1 MASKVSTLVNCSD
14 IDEVECLNDFVESIQ
29 QEMSVNGAIPFT
41 IPAESIA
48 QLTKN
53 AKTMFYKMYED
64 ASEEMFIAIPES
76 EIRKHSFN
84 RGIHTMEK
92 PGDNKVVEKF
102 KPGATKDDK
111 NTGHTRG
118 TYLLPDGVISVV
130 GVYSLGGWSGE
141 AGWNTGLL
149 GKNSGDVSLHRMVYQ
164 SVYDRTMAVSA
175 DNTMYY
181 ICTEAFLDMSRQIF
195 QNMISFKYNRLTN
208 NLRFLGELPKS
219 DVILDV
225 LVRVPDCD
233 LYNDDLFRR
242 YVIADCKVQ
251 LSRILGAFSYQ
262 MPGNVSVNVEAIA
275 NEGATEKE
283 NIIQELKDMSGAWY
297 ILTT

>member
-1 MASKVSTLVNCSD
+1 MSKVSSLVNCSD
-14 IDEVECLNDFVESIQ
+14 IEEVECLNDFVESIQ
-29 QEMSVNGAIPFT
+29 NEISVNGAIPFT

-48 QLTKN
+48 QITKN
-53 AKTMFYKMYED
+53 AKTMFYKSYED
-64 ASEEMFIAIPES
+64 ASEELFIAIPES
-76 EIRKHSFN
+76 EIRKKSFQ
-84 RGIHTMEK
+84 RGIHTMDG
-92 PGDNKVVEKF
+92 PGDNKGTAKF
-102 KPGATKDDK
+102 KKGEGDNP

-118 TYLLPDGVISVV
+118 TYTLPEGVISVV
-130 GVYSLGGWSGE
+130 GVYEIGAFSGE
-141 AGWNTGLL
+141 SGWNSGLL
-149 GKNSGDVSLHRMVYQ
+149 GKSAGDVSLQRMVYQ

-181 ICTEAFLDMSRQIF
+181 ICTEAFLDISRQIF

-262 MPGNVSVNVEAIA
+262 LPGNITVNVEAIA
-275 NEGATEKE
+275 NEGSTEKE
-283 NIIQELKDMSGAWY
+283 QILQELKDMSGAWY
-297 ILTT
+297 IMTS

>member
-1 MASKVSTLVNCSD
+1 MSKVSSLVDCSN

-29 QEMSVNGAIPFT
+29 NEMSVNGTIPFT

-48 QLTKN
+48 QLAKN

-76 EIRKHSFN
+76 EIRKRSFQ
-84 RGIHTMEK
+84 RGIHSMDG
-92 PGDNKVVEKF
+92 PGDKKVISN
-102 KPGATKDDK
+102 DK
-111 NTGHTRG
+111 HTRG
-118 TYLLPDGVISVV
+118 TYLLPEGVISVV

-262 MPGNVSVNVEAIA
+262 MPGNVNINVEAIA
-275 NEGATEKE
+275 NEGSTEKE

>member
-1 MASKVSTLVNCSD
+1 MSKVSTLVNCSNL
-14 IDEVECLNDFVESIQ
+14 DEVECLNDFVESIQ
-29 QEMSVNGAIPFT
+29 NEMSVNGAIPFT

-64 ASEEMFIAIPES
+64 ASEEMFIAIPED
-76 EIRKHSFN
+76 EIRKRKFQKGVGHMD
-84 RGIHTMEK
+84 GE
-92 PGDNKVVEKF
+92 GDSKVL
-102 KPGATKDDK
+102 KDR
-111 NTGHTRG
+111 RG
-118 TYLLPDGVISVV
+118 TYLLPEGVISVV

-149 GKNSGDVSLHRMVYQ
+149 GKNAGDVSLHRMVYQ

-181 ICTEAFLDMSRQIF
+181 VCTEAFLDMSRQIF

-208 NLRFLGELPKS
+208 NLRFLGELPQS

-242 YVIADCKVQ
+242 YVIAECKIQ
-251 LSRILGAFSYQ
+251 LGRILGAFTYQ
-262 MPGNVSVNVEAIA
+262 LPGNISINVESIS
-275 NEGATEKE
+275 NEGSTEKE
-283 NIIQELKDMSGAWY
+283 QILQELKDMSGAWY

>member
-1 MASKVSTLVNCSD
+1 MSKVSSLVNCSD
-14 IDEVECLNDFVESIQ
+14 IEEVECLNDFVESIQ
-29 QEMSVNGAIPFT
+29 NEMSVNGAIPFT

-48 QLTKN
+48 QITKN
-53 AKTMFYKMYED
+53 AKTMFYKSYED
-64 ASEEMFIAIPES
+64 STEEMFIAIPES
-76 EIRKHSFN
+76 EIRKKSFQ
-84 RGIHTMEK
+84 RGIHTMDG
-92 PGDNKVVEKF
+92 PGDNKVTAKF
-102 KPGATKDDK
+102 KKGEGDNP

-118 TYLLPDGVISVV
+118 TYTLPDGVISVV

-149 GKNSGDVSLHRMVYQ
+149 GKNSGDVSLQRMVYQ

-181 ICTEAFLDMSRQIF
+181 ICTEAFLDISRQIF
-195 QNMISFKYNRLTN
+195 QNMISFRYNRLTN

-262 MPGNVSVNVEAIA
+262 LPGNISVNVEAIA
-275 NEGATEKE
+275 NEGSTEKE
-283 NIIQELKDMSGAWY
+283 QILQELKDMSGAWY
-297 ILTT
+297 IMTS

>member
-29 QEMSVNGAIPFT
+29 NEMSVNGAIPFT

-53 AKTMFYKMYED
+53 AKTMFYKSYED

-76 EIRKHSFN
+76 EIRKRSFQ
-84 RGIHTMEK
+84 RGIHTMDG
-92 PGDNKVVEKF
+92 PGDNKVTAKF
-102 KPGATKDDK
+102 KKGEGDNP

-118 TYLLPDGVISVV
+118 TYVLPDGVISVV

-262 MPGNVSVNVEAIA
+262 MPGNVSINVEAIA
-275 NEGATEKE
+275 NEGSTEKE
-283 NIIQELKDMSGAWY
+283 SIIQELKDMSGSWY

>member
-1 MASKVSTLVNCSD
+1 MSKVSSLVNCSD
-14 IDEVECLNDFVESIQ
+14 IEEVECLNDFVESIQ
-29 QEMSVNGAIPFT
+29 NEISVNGAIPFT

-48 QLTKN
+48 QITKN
-53 AKTMFYKMYED
+53 AKTMFYKSYED
-64 ASEEMFIAIPES
+64 STEEMFIAIPES
-76 EIRKHSFN
+76 EIRKKSFQ
-84 RGIHTMEK
+84 RGIHTMDG
-92 PGDNKVVEKF
+92 PGDNKVTAKF
-102 KPGATKDDK
+102 KKGEGDNP

-118 TYLLPDGVISVV
+118 TYTLPEGVISVV
-130 GVYSLGGWSGE
+130 GVYALDSWSGE

-149 GKNSGDVSLHRMVYQ
+149 GQNSGDVSLHSMVYQ

-181 ICTEAFLDMSRQIF
+181 ICTEAFLDISRQIF
-195 QNMISFKYNRLTN
+195 QNMISFRYNRLTN

-262 MPGNVSVNVEAIA
+262 LPGNISVNVEAIA
-275 NEGATEKE
+275 NEGSTEKE
-283 NIIQELKDMSGAWY
+283 QILQELKDMSGAWY
-297 ILTT
+297 IMTS

>member
-29 QEMSVNGAIPFT
+29 NEMSVNGAIPFT

-48 QLTKN
+48 QLAKN

-64 ASEEMFIAIPES
+64 ATEEMFIAIPES
-76 EIRKHSFN
+76 EIRKRSFQ
-84 RGIHTMEK
+84 RGIHTMDS
-92 PGDNKVVEKF
+92 PGDNKVTAKF
-102 KPGATKDDK
+102 KKGEGKEP

-118 TYLLPDGVISVV
+118 TYVLPDGVISVV

-251 LSRILGAFSYQ
+251 LSRILGAFNYQ
-262 MPGNVSVNVEAIA
+262 MPGNISVNVEAIA
-275 NEGATEKE
+275 NEGSAEKE
-283 NIIQELKDMSGAWY
+283 QIIQELKDMSGAWY

>member
-1 MASKVSTLVNCSD
+1 MSKVSTLVNCSNV
-14 IDEVECLNDFVESIQ
+14 DEVECLNDFVESIQ
-29 QEMSVNGAIPFT
+29 NEMSVNGAIPFT

-48 QLTKN
+48 QLVKN

-76 EIRKHSFN
+76 EIRKRSFQ
-84 RGIHTMEK
+84 RGIHSMEG
-92 PGDNKVVEKF
+92 PGDNKVTSNKE
-102 KPGATKDDK
+102 
-111 NTGHTRG
+111 HTRG
-118 TYLLPDGVISVV
+118 TYLLPEGVVSVV

-251 LSRILGAFSYQ
+251 LSRILGAFNYQ
-262 MPGNVSVNVEAIA
+262 MPGNISVNVEAIA
-275 NEGATEKE
+275 NEGSAEKE
-283 NIIQELKDMSGAWY
+283 QILQELKDMSGAWY

>member
-1 MASKVSTLVNCSD
+1 MSKVSSLVDCSNLE
-14 IDEVECLNDFVESIQ
+14 EVECLNEFVESVQ
-29 QEMSVNGAIPFT
+29 NEMSVNGSIPFT

-64 ASEEMFIAIPES
+64 ATEEMFIAIPES
-76 EIRKHSFN
+76 EIRKRSFK
-84 RGIHTMEK
+84 RGIHEMDG
-92 PGDNKVVEKF
+92 PGDKKVISNKE
-102 KPGATKDDK
+102 
-111 NTGHTRG
+111 HTRG
-118 TYLLPDGVISVV
+118 TYLLPEGVISVV

-149 GKNSGDVSLHRMVYQ
+149 GKNAGDVSLHRMVYQ

-181 ICTEAFLDMSRQIF
+181 ICTESFLDMSRQIF

-242 YVIADCKVQ
+242 YVIAECKVQ
-251 LSRILGAFSYQ
+251 LSRILGAFTYQ
-262 MPGNVSVNVEAIA
+262 LPGNVSINVEAIA
-275 NEGATEKE
+275 NEGSTEKE
-283 NIIQELKDMSGAWY
+283 QILQELKDMSGAWY

>member
-1 MASKVSTLVNCSD
+1 MSKVSTLVNCSD
-14 IDEVECLNDFVESIQ
+14 IEEVECLNDFVESVQ
-29 QEMSVNGAIPFT
+29 NEMSVNGAIPFT

-64 ASEEMFIAIPES
+64 STEEMFIAIPES
-76 EIRKHSFN
+76 EIRKRSFK
-84 RGIHTMEK
+84 RGIHTMDG
-92 PGDNKVVEKF
+92 PGDNKVTAKF
-102 KPGATKDDK
+102 KKGEGDNP

-118 TYLLPDGVISVV
+118 TYLLPEGVVSVV

-149 GKNSGDVSLHRMVYQ
+149 SKNAGDVSLHRMVYQ

-181 ICTEAFLDMSRQIF
+181 ICTEAFLDISRQIF

-251 LSRILGAFSYQ
+251 LSRIMGAFSYQ
-262 MPGNVSVNVEAIA
+262 MPGNISVNVEAIA
-275 NEGATEKE
+275 NEGSTEKE

-297 ILTT
+297 IMTT

>member
-1 MASKVSTLVNCSD
+1 MSKVSSLVNCSD
-14 IDEVECLNDFVESIQ
+14 IEEVECLNDFVESIQ
-29 QEMSVNGAIPFT
+29 NEMSVNGAIPFT

-48 QLTKN
+48 QITKN
-53 AKTMFYKMYED
+53 AKTMFYKSYED
-64 ASEEMFIAIPES
+64 ASEELFIAIPES
-76 EIRKHSFN
+76 EIRKKSFQ
-84 RGIHTMEK
+84 RGIHIMDG
-92 PGDNKVVEKF
+92 PGDNKVTAKF
-102 KPGATKDDK
+102 KKGEGDNP

-118 TYLLPDGVISVV
+118 TYTLPEGVISVV

-251 LSRILGAFSYQ
+251 LGRILGAFSYQ
-262 MPGNVSVNVEAIA
+262 LPGNISVNVEAIA
-275 NEGATEKE
+275 NEGSTEKE
-283 NIIQELKDMSGAWY
+283 QILQELKDMSGAWY
-297 ILTT
+297 IMTS

>member
-1 MASKVSTLVNCSD
+1 MSKVSSLVNCSD
-14 IDEVECLNDFVESIQ
+14 IEEVECLNDFVESIQ
-29 QEMSVNGAIPFT
+29 NEISVNGAIPFT

-48 QLTKN
+48 QITKN
-53 AKTMFYKMYED
+53 AKTMFYKSYED
-64 ASEEMFIAIPES
+64 STEEMFIAIPES
-76 EIRKHSFN
+76 EIRKRSFQ
-84 RGIHTMEK
+84 RGIHTMDG
-92 PGDNKVVEKF
+92 PGDNKVTAKF
-102 KPGATKDDK
+102 KKGEGDNP

-118 TYLLPDGVISVV
+118 TYTLPEGVISVV
-130 GVYSLGGWSGE
+130 GVYEIGAFSGE
-141 AGWNTGLL
+141 SGWNSGLL
-149 GKNSGDVSLHRMVYQ
+149 GKSAGDVSLNRMVYQ

-181 ICTEAFLDMSRQIF
+181 ICTEAFLDISRQIF

-262 MPGNVSVNVEAIA
+262 LPGNISVNVEAIA
-275 NEGATEKE
+275 NEGSTEKE
-283 NIIQELKDMSGAWY
+283 QILQELKDMSGAWY
-297 ILTT
+297 IMTS

>member
-1 MASKVSTLVNCSD
+1 MSKVSTLVNCSN

-29 QEMSVNGAIPFT
+29 NEMSVNGSIPFT

-76 EIRKHSFN
+76 EIRKHQFK
-84 RGIHTMEK
+84 RGIHSMK
-92 PGDNKVVEKF
+92 GPGDNSVVS
-102 KPGATKDDK
+102 KDE
-111 NTGHTRG
+111 HTRG
-118 TYLLPDGVISVV
+118 TYLLPEGVISVV

-262 MPGNVSVNVEAIA
+262 MPGNISVNVEAIA